1 MVATLLLHLRLC
13 WSLLAVTRVGVAT
26 IVRLLLGAMSCSASS
41 VLDRMGAVII
51 RISSIPYPVSWDG
64 WALCSGCLDVIP
76 GLLR

>member
-41 VLDRMGAVII
+41 VLNRMGAVTI
-51 RISSIPYPVSWDG
+51 RMSSIP
-64 WALCSGCLDVIP
+64 
-76 GLLR
+76 